1 MKKKILIYFFQ
12 KKSFEIFPIR
22 IKPKQNRFEE
32 MIPYSNFKEQC
43 FRKSASE
50 LPYNDFSKYQ

>member
-32 MIPYSNFKEQC
+32 MIP
-43 FRKSASE
+43 
-50 LPYNDFSKYQ
+50 